1 MQVQGI
7 FTDIGEETVRLNK
20 CCTEIKKSDSKYLD
34 YAASM
39 NNEVK
44 KKGKNG
50 HSLML

>member
-20 CCTEIKKSDSKYLD
+20 CCTEIKTSDSKYLD